1 MYKEKPWTLEER
13 KLTVRETPYVKNAKS
28 DLAISTSKVQRLF
41 KENKE
46 KVYSNDEIARVL
58 GLSIGTTSDI
68 TNRLQAIGDIKLV
81 KVRQK
86 KSALAQLFQHISGSL
101 PAVTKER
108 GKEDVVVSV
117 YSLFCSNVNKLFTR
131 KELMKNLDNTE
142 SKVRRALQI
151 LLLDEKIKLVGRTS
165 ETRTNAAYQHCNGN
179 EQGFKIFQEEDENY
193 CTLADYFKTHKEYK
207 NRRKEVEKN
216 LRNKKYRLFYSSKGI
231 LVEYLKEDIN
241 KAINNLNK
249 KGILDKLFN

>member
-13 KLTVRETPYVKNAKS
+13 KLEVRETPRIRNAKS
-28 DLAISTSKVQRLF
+28 DSAIATSKVLRLF
-41 KENKE
+41 KENNE

-58 GLSIGTTSDI
+58 GLSITTISDI
-68 TNRLQAIGDIKLV
+68 TNRLQSFGDIKLV
-81 KVRQK
+81 KVRQR

-108 GKEDVVVSV
+108 DKEDVVISV

-131 KELMKNLDNTE
+131 KELMKNLDNPE

-165 ETRTNAAYQHCNGN
+165 EARTNAAYQHCNGN
-179 EQGFKIFQEEDENY
+179 EQGFKISQEEDENY
-193 CTLADYFKTHKEYK
+193 CTLADYFREHKEHK
-207 NRRKEVEKN
+207 SRRKEIEKN

-231 LVEYLKEDIN
+231 LVEYLKEEIE
-241 KAINNLNK
+241 KAVENLDK
-249 KGILDKLFN
+249 KGILDRLFN